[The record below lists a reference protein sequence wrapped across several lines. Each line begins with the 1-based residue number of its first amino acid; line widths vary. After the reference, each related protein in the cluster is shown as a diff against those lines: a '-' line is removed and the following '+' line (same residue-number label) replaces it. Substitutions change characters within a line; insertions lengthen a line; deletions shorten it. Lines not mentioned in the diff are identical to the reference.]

1 MTDSREFTRL
11 GMNNINASKNRF
23 HPEQRPCDSW
33 LSDGTKLKGL
43 VVKLCSI
50 VGRKVPTFKNIFE
63 TLDFFNEVK
72 GYVPNIKYVS
82 ERRVVD
88 KKRKT
93 YIKKNGHD
101 FPIFLKHKR
110 HRHTFRYEF
119 KNYGKNIDAR
129 WRELNIKEGS
139 PFRSSKNFRIF
150 IEVYGIMKG
159 RLENCRTQSVT
170 SHSAVIRRLGI
181 LNHQLSETDA
191 SSIDHNTKMFLDYI
205 ITCRSKKDFNYG
217 LDEYAIILLDNLF
230 KSKSTDWFL
239 VACVTLNY
247 KIFKKLNIEEIFKL
261 DDKITHFLKHI
272 ITCLN
277 EQWKKG
283 VNIQSKMGYTYK
295 KNPLTPTNSFPVRYI
310 TKRVKNPDVPK
321 DIEKGINYWAFNH
334 LAFAYNNL
342 TRSLSIIRMVTSN
355 VTYFDYKKK
364 MTFTNKISIPL
375 FRNIKKSYFGNDD
388 EYLLVRKFH
397 SFYSRENQ
405 FYGPWITSSVSD
417 NNVLNVMI
425 DNFIQKCRD
434 NVAYFNEKNFRNNL
448 LL

>member
-1 MTDSREFTRL
+1 MTDSKEFSRF

-33 LSDGTKLKGL
+33 LSDETKLKGL

-72 GYVPNIKYVS
+72 GYVPNIKYVT

-93 YIKKNGHD
+93 YIKKNGYD
-101 FPIFLKHKR
+101 CPISQKNKK

-119 KNYGKNIDAR
+119 KIFGKNIDSR

-150 IEVYGIMKG
+150 LEVYGIMKG
-159 RLENCRTQSVT
+159 RLENCMTQSVT
-170 SHSAVIRRLGI
+170 SHAAVIRRLGI
-181 LNHQLSETDA
+181 LNHQLTETDA

-205 ITCRSKKDFNYG
+205 ITCRCKKDFNYG
-217 LDEYAIILLDNLF
+217 LDEYAIILLDNLY
-230 KSKSTDWFL
+230 KSSSTNWFL
-239 VACVTLNY
+239 VACVTLDY
-247 KIFKKLNIEEIFKL
+247 KIFKKLNLEEIFKL
-261 DDKITHFLKHI
+261 DDKITSFLKPI

-310 TKRVKNPDVPK
+310 KKRVKNPDVPK

-334 LAFAYNNL
+334 LASAYNNL

-355 VTYFDYKKK
+355 VSYFEYNKK
-364 MTFTNKISIPL
+364 MTFTNKIGIPL
-375 FRNIKKSYFGNDD
+375 FRSISNSYFGNDD
-388 EYLLVRKFH
+388 QYLLVRKFH
-397 SFYSRENQ
+397 SFYARKNYL
-405 FYGPWITSSVSD
+405 YGPWSSQLSD
-417 NNVLNVMI
+417 SNTLNLMI
-425 DNFIQKCRD
+425 ETFIQKCKNNIPNFIENDFRD
-434 NVAYFNEKNFRNNL
+434 NL